1 MMLKIP
7 VQEPL
12 IRTIL
17 TPDLPDFPEYDGV
30 DLSTLFIGFPKY
42 IPLKGLYLN
51 LKNFQ
56 KGMKNKKLFI
66 YGVGGFAEYAAY
78 VFENDSDYEVV
89 GTCIEKNYL
98 ENNPRDL
105 NNLNVYEEIEDL
117 LLQEH
122 TYLFIAVGNN
132 VVRERIYQMSK
143 QKSIKMATYNSSKAS
158 TWANLEIGDN
168 CFIGEGSVIQ
178 PFVRI
183 GSNSIFFSA
192 RIGHHCLIG
201 DHVLLSGPTIGGN
214 VRIGNFSFL
223 GLNSVVLQKLEIGP
237 KNIIGMGVSIKTST
251 GEGDVYSSATF
262 IKRKVKFDDISKNY
276 LN

>member
-1 MMLKIP
+1 
-7 VQEPL
+7 
-12 IRTIL
+12 
-17 TPDLPDFPEYDGV
+17 
-30 DLSTLFIGFPKY
+30 
-42 IPLKGLYLN
+42 
-51 LKNFQ
+51 
-56 KGMKNKKLFI
+56 MKNKKLFI
-66 YGVGGFAEYAAY
+66 YGVGGLADYAAY

-89 GTCIEKNYL
+89 GACIEKNYL
-98 ENNPRDL
+98 DKNPQDL
-105 NNLNVYEEIEDL
+105 KNIKVYEKIEDQ

-143 QKSIKMATYNSSKAS
+143 QKGIKMGTYISSKAS
-158 TWANLEIGDN
+158 TWANLDIGDN

-178 PFVRI
+178 PFVKI
-183 GSNSIFFSA
+183 GSNTILFGA

-214 VRIGNFSFL
+214 VKIGNYSFL
-223 GLNSVVLQKLEIGP
+223 GLNSVVLQNLEIGP
-237 KNIIGMGVSIKTST
+237 KNIIGMGVSIKSSTSE
-251 GEGDVYSSATF
+251 GEVYSSATF